1 MEDFDYNHS
10 RTELHFGRGR
20 REDVGDVTAAYGD
33 EAHLVTTRSAMQES
47 GVLDDV
53 VESLEE
59 ADVSSSVFDDVDPN
73 PTLKTVVGCVEASD
87 DPEVVVALGGG
98 SVLDTAKT
106 AALSIAAFGGTP
118 TKEQVWDYASGYLSV
133 DVAAPVVA
141 VPSTSG
147 TGSHVD
153 PWAVVTNQEERAKVG
168 FGGRPLVPVE
178 AIVDPEIADHM
189 PPELAARTG
198 FDAFCHLN
206 EAFVSTRNDPVTD
219 ALALRGVEEAGNH
232 LSDSVEGDSHA
243 RDEMTVVDTLGGFC
257 ETTAGVIATHALA
270 HGVGAF
276 HPDVAHGDALAA
288 VAAEVVDYNVE
299 NGDDETKRR
308 YGMLAE
314 RLGAPVADRKLD
326 APLAGDAFRELME
339 DVGVATSLSE
349 LGVKEAE
356 IESIAANA
364 AVYMGPAIRANPTEI
379 EKDDLV
385 SVLEKAY

>member
-1 MEDFDYNHS
+1 MEDFDYEHS
-10 RTELHFGRGR
+10 RTELQFGRGR
-20 REDVGDVTAAYGD
+20 RNDVGEAAAGYGD
-33 EAHLVTTRSAMQES
+33 EVHLVTTRTSMQQS

-59 ADVSSSVFDDVDPN
+59 SDVSATVFEDVDPN
-73 PTLKTVVGCVEASD
+73 PTLETVVDCVEASD
-87 DPEVVVALGGG
+87 SPDLVLALGGG
-98 SVLDTAKT
+98 SVLDTAKAT
-106 AALSIAAFGGTP
+106 ALSLAAFEDTP
-118 TKEQVWDYASGYLSV
+118 TREQVWDYAGGDLSV
-133 DVAAPVVA
+133 DVALPLVA

-153 PWAVVTNQEERAKVG
+153 PWAVVTNEEETAKVG

-178 AIVDPEIADHM
+178 AVVDPEIADHM

-206 EAFVSTRNDPVTD
+206 EAFVSKMNDPVTD
-219 ALALRGVEEAGNH
+219 ALALRGVEEVGHH
-232 LSDSVEGDSHA
+232 LEDSVEGDEHA
-243 RDEMTVVDTLGGFC
+243 RDEMTVVDTLAGFC
-257 ETTAGVIATHALA
+257 ETTSGVVATHALA

-276 HPDVAHGDALAA
+276 HPEVAHGDALAA

-326 APLAGDAFRELME
+326 APLAVDAFEELME
-339 DVGVATSLSE
+339 DVGVSTSLSD

-356 IESIAANA
+356 LEPIATNA
-364 AVYMGPAIRANPTEI
+364 AVYMSGAVRANPAELGK
-379 EKDDLV
+379 EDLAD
-385 SVLEKAY
+385 VLERAH